1 MDDDDEDVMRF
12 VSFLMRD
19 VLDVERALF
28 VLDLGCPCGWLY
40 HGGCVCGR
48 GERRVRLCVRFVFG
62 KLNLDDDLVAIEV
75 NSNAT
80 RVVLAASGAR
90 RRPAQHRSL

>member
-12 VSFLMRD
+12 AFFSDGVI
-19 VLDVERALF
+19 VLDVERGLF

-48 GERRVRLCVRFVFG
+48 GERRVRLSLCLKAQSRC
-62 KLNLDDDLVAIEV
+62 DLVALEV

-80 RVVLAASGAR
+80 RVLAARSGAR